1 MLSASQYFSFALLL
15 AEAITFHSPLI
26 ILKLTPFRDYL
37 MK

>member
-1 MLSASQYFSFALLL
+1 MLSASQYFSFALLP
-15 AEAITFHSPLI
+15 AETITFYSLLI